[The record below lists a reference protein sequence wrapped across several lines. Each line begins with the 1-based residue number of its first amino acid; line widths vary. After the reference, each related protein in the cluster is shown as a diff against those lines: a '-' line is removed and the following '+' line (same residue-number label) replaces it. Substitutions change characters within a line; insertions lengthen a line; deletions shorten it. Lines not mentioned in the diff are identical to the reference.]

1 MEERARPT
9 TKFWSPQMIKCLSP
23 HKERKYTFGLSN
35 RVKLL
40 NSTPTLMEVSNNK
53 PRFTKIAGDVIE
65 VSWSP
70 DSKRV
75 ATLATDNLIRIF
87 NVPTD

>member
-1 MEERARPT
+1 
-9 TKFWSPQMIKCLSP
+9 
-23 HKERKYTFGLSN
+23 
-35 RVKLL
+35 
-40 NSTPTLMEVSNNK
+40 MEVSNNK